1 MSKKIYSLELKLE
14 IINRY
19 LEGNISI
26 QKLAKEYHICSNAC
40 IQKWLALYQ
49 EHGED
54 GLTKIHGT
62 YSGDFK
68 VSVVEYKQ
76 ITGASL
82 QQTAA
87 RFHIPSKTSV
97 GKWEQIYQELGKEAL
112 YQERRGR
119 ANRVRIE
126 QQEKEKKNRN
136 EKEDLLAEVQRLRM
150 ENDYLKKLNAL
161 IQKREKY
168 EKQIK

>member
-1 MSKKIYSLELKLE
+1 M
-14 IINRY
+14 
-19 LEGNISI
+19 
-26 QKLAKEYHICSNAC
+26 AC
-40 IQKWLALYQ
+40 IISGTWRR
-49 EHGED
+49 
-54 GLTKIHGT
+54 GLTKTHGT

-97 GKWEQIYQELGKEAL
+97 GKWKRIYQELGKEAL
-112 YQERRGR
+112 YQEQRGR
-119 ANRVRIE
+119 ANRVRTE
-126 QQEKEKKNRN
+126 QQKKKNKN
-136 EKEDLLAEVQRLRM
+136 EKEDLLEEVQRLRM

-168 EKQIK
+168 KKQIK